1 MRETALLLAKQQ
13 VPDEVSQQQLLSLMD
28 RALQSLKEVAIEN
41 PEQATR
47 NDEVIEQLG
56 LVRVWLQ
63 QVPIED
69 DLWIQLTD
77 WAEAALS
84 LETQELINA
93 LLIELYPEHVDV
105 LEDSMTTEETLE
117 LTPDMPLVQLKQLI
131 ETHFDWAINTQ
142 YVLED
147 ADSDTVSTSVHLTNC
162 IAEAQEVSTA
172 AAKAKGK
179 AAQHSILKRYAR
191 Q

>member
-1 MRETALLLAKQQ
+1 

-41 PEQATR
+41 SEQATR

-77 WAEAALS
+77 WAEAALV
-84 LETQELINA
+84 T
-93 LLIELYPEHVDV
+93 
-105 LEDSMTTEETLE
+105 
-117 LTPDMPLVQLKQLI
+117 
-131 ETHFDWAINTQ
+131 
-142 YVLED
+142 
-147 ADSDTVSTSVHLTNC
+147 
-162 IAEAQEVSTA
+162 
-172 AAKAKGK
+172 
-179 AAQHSILKRYAR
+179 
-191 Q
+191 